1 MDEYIYELPLSPN
14 YVCNWELK
22 EAIRELLQNAID
34 GENCGHKKSIKYN
47 EEEEILYIVNE
58 NTKLSKSSLV
68 LGCSSKDSIDGMI
81 GKFGEGYKLA
91 LIVLLRKGFKVKII
105 NADEEWTPQFAV
117 SKKFDT
123 QVLTINI
130 KSLSTDK
137 DKCIGTD
144 LCFAISSVNKQLYNE
159 LLKYFPCMDDN
170 YGETLKTDNGE
181 ILFDKRFAGR
191 MFVEGLYIQED
202 KNFKYGY
209 NFNSDVVDL
218 DRDRK
223 AINYYELRRLTAAS
237 VVTAETCCP
246 ELFKAISDSYTDVK
260 DITDVLDDAS
270 DDFLQQYR
278 DMLYKEKG
286 LEENTLVATESVM
299 RQLEQMDID
308 MPIVKGTEI
317 ESYLIAK
324 ANDKLGL
331 IYQAKE
337 AVKNKDEK
345 EEAFDNLKSS
355 TYSKF
360 MMWFLENKKYLTKK
374 AQASFLELLKSWSLR
389 PNNFEYIEAFIPEDF
404 DYTNESIDRLKE
416 EILSK
421 EEENL

>member
-1 MDEYIYELPLSPN
+1 MKSYELPLSPN
-14 YVCNWELK
+14 YVCNWGVK

-34 GENCGHKKSIKYN
+34 GEHCGHKKNIRYN
-47 EEEEILYIVNE
+47 EEERVLYIINE
-58 NTKLSKSSLV
+58 DTKLPKSSLV

-91 LIVLLRKGFKVKII
+91 LIVLLRKGFKIDII
-105 NADEEWTPQFAV
+105 NADEEWKPRFAN
-117 SKKFDT
+117 SEKFDT
-123 QVLTINI
+123 QVLTIDVE
-130 KSLSTDK
+130 SLSTEDK
-137 DKCIGTD
+137 KCINAE
-144 LCFAISSVNKQLYNE
+144 LCFAIYGINKELYDE
-159 LLKYFPCMDDN
+159 LLVYFPCIDGD
-170 YGETLKTDNGE
+170 YGNMVESENGY
-181 ILFDKRFAGR
+181 ILLEPKFKGK
-191 MFVEGLYIQED
+191 MYVEGLYIQSD
-202 KNFKYGY
+202 DNFKYGY

-278 DMLYKEKG
+278 DMLYEEKG

-299 RQLEQMDID
+299 RQLEQMDVD

-337 AVKNKDEK
+337 AASKKSDEDDAWHYVRNSNWMSLKCWFDKYCKRISK
-345 EEAFDNLKSS
+345 EGKERFASIMNRMEPSDL
-355 TYSKF
+355 YHIR
-360 MMWFLENKKYLTKK
+360 KY
-374 AQASFLELLKSWSLR
+374 
-389 PNNFEYIEAFIPEDF
+389 IPEDF
-404 DYTNESIDRLKE
+404 IWTKE
-416 EILSK
+416 NFEDLEMQIK
-421 EEENL
+421 NQT

>member
-1 MDEYIYELPLSPN
+1 MKSYELPLSPN
-14 YVCNWELK
+14 YVCNWGVK

-34 GENCGHKKSIKYN
+34 GEHCGHKKSIRYN
-47 EEEEILYIVNE
+47 EEERVLYIINE

-91 LIVLLRKGFKVKII
+91 LIVLLRKGFKIDII
-105 NADEEWTPQFAV
+105 NADEEWKPRFAN
-117 SKKFDT
+117 SEKFDT
-123 QVLTINI
+123 QVLTIDIEN
-130 KSLSTDK
+130 LSTENK
-137 DKCIGTD
+137 KCINTE
-144 LCFAISSVNKQLYNE
+144 LCFAIYGIDKELYDK
-159 LLKYFPCMDDN
+159 LLIYFPCIDED
-170 YGETLKTDNGE
+170 YGNMVESENGY
-181 ILFDKRFAGR
+181 ILLEPKFKGK
-191 MFVEGLYIQED
+191 MYVEGLYIQSD
-202 KNFKYGY
+202 DNFKYGY

-355 TYSKF
+355 TYSKL

-404 DYTNESIDRLKE
+404 DYTNKSIDRLKE